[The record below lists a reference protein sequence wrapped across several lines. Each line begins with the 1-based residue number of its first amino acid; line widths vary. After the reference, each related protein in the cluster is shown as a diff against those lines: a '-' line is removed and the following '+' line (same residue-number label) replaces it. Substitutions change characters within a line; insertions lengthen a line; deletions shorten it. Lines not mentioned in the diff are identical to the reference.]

1 MPLSTI
7 DNGDSSASAR
17 AAINAAINGLNN
29 ASGPNVIYVTT
40 AGNNA
45 TGDGSLAKPY
55 LTAQKAYTEGVAAG
69 NPFGLH
75 LGVGTFSITL
85 TSAPSALFKFVQ
97 GEGFDLDDVEAS
109 LTRLAVNTTPSMADN
124 TNGTNGFSCPPLGAC
139 NLRLFYV
146 ASGGSVSLD
155 DEVGGYTGGEGG
167 SVSVFGNAL
176 FSLGATGGS
185 ASQNS
190 NGESGV
196 GGAAGSI
203 VVRGGYLAEVYCNDG
218 VGFNTGVEIPSSIPG
233 PVSLDGV
240 NAELCSVPSVIPTI
254 TAGRSSLPTALT
266 IATDKGG
273 NAIY

>member
-7 DNGDSSASAR
+7 NNGDSSATAR
-17 AAINAAINGLNN
+17 AAINAAITGLNN

-40 AGNNA
+40 AGNDT

-75 LGVGTFSITL
+75 LGVGSFSITL
-85 TSAPSALFKFVQ
+85 SAVPSGLLKFVH
-97 GEGFDLDDVEAS
+97 GEGFDLDDPNAS
-109 LTRLAVNTTPSMADN
+109 LTYLAIGADPAITTNA
-124 TNGTNGFSCPPLGAC
+124 NGTNGFACPPLGAS
-139 NLRLFYV
+139 NLRLFYS
-146 ASGGSVSLD
+146 AAGGSVITN
-155 DEVGGYTGGEGG
+155 DEVGGYAGGEGG
-167 SVSVFGNAL
+167 TVSVLGNAL
-176 FSLGATGGS
+176 FALGAIGGY
-185 ASQNS
+185 ASDQA
-190 NGESGV
+190 NGESGT

-203 VVRGGYLAEVYCNDG
+203 VVRGGYLAEVYCYDG
-218 VGFNTGVEIPSSIPG
+218 VGWNANEVPSSIPG

-240 NAELCSVPSVIPTI
+240 NAELCTIPSVIPTI